1 MAFYR
6 IHTLDDVTLL
16 LQESGLHAIDWGPG
30 STPTGFANWLFARKA
45 PLVIDTSEL
54 AELIDEFELSNGDDD
69 LDARDAAD
77 MSKGIDGLNREL
89 VVIAEA
95 IRQIRLGPL
104 GEDIM
109 TVLARMATSSNLA
122 QEVFRLEGELL
133 GCLMAAL
140 ELLKQATHPLMMR
153 RIGGYRPGRNQ
164 IEDTLAAHHILKLD
178 EHLARQPPL
187 DGTKEYWGIEV
198 IALGRLAQDAQTA
211 ALLSYRL
218 MQLRVAQVAVDS
230 ECRFD
235 AQRIRRR
242 ADV

>member
-45 PLVIDTSEL
+45 PLVMDTSEL
-54 AELIDEFELSNGDDD
+54 AELIDEFELSNGDED

-77 MSKGIDGLNREL
+77 MGKGIDGLNREL

-187 DGTKEYWGIEV
+187 DAKEYWGIEV
-198 IALGRLAQDAQTA
+198 IALGRLANDAQTT
-211 ALLSYRL
+211 ALLSHRL
-218 MQLRVAQVAVDS
+218 MQLRVAQVAGDS
-230 ECRFD
+230 ERRFD
-235 AQRIRRR
+235 ALRIRGRG
-242 ADV
+242 VV